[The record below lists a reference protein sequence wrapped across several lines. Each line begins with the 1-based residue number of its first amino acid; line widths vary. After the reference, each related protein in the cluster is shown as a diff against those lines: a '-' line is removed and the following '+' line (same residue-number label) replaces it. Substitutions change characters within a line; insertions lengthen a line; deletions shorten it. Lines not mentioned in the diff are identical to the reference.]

1 MSTVAKREPHTL
13 RRFFGNYPLGH
24 LRHEMDDVFENF
36 FGDVGFLSQSSD
48 LVPSLDVSETE
59 QAVQVETDLPGFKA
73 EEVDI
78 EVNDNYLTI
87 SGRHS
92 EEHEED
98 EGTGRKYHRMERR
111 SGTFSRSV
119 LLPCAVNQNAVEAE
133 LKDGVLTITL
143 PKAEEARKHKITVKG

>member
-78 EVNDNYLTI
+78 EVNDNYLTDRKSTRLNSSHTDI
-87 SGRHS
+87 S
-92 EEHEED
+92 
-98 EGTGRKYHRMERR
+98 RMP
-111 SGTFSRSV
+111 SS
-119 LLPCAVNQNAVEAE
+119 A
-133 LKDGVLTITL
+133 
-143 PKAEEARKHKITVKG
+143 